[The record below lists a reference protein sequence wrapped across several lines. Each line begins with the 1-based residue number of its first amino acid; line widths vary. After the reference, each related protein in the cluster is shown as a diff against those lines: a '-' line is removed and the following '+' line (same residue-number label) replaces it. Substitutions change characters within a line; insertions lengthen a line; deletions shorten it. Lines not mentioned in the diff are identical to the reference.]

1 MAFHARHPVTAEVE
15 DTVYACRNCGAELI
29 RTSVR
34 QGNRPAPPPPLKD
47 AEAA

>member
-1 MAFHARHPVTAEVE
+1 MVFRTRRLVSPEVE
-15 DTVYACRNCGAELI
+15 DTVYACHRCGTELI

-34 QGNRPAPPPPLKD
+34 QKPQKS